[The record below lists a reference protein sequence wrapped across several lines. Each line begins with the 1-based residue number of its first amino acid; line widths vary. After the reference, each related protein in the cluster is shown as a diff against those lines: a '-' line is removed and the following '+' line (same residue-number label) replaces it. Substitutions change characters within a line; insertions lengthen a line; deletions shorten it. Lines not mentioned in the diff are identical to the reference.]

1 MGKNFAIY
9 CKYHPKDNLCQS
21 NLKAKERDL
30 MLKELFLDTNRVS
43 YTKETID
50 ILRLIRSENVGSR
63 TFWSLVKLFGSSSAA
78 IENIQEFSLRGGRS
92 KPVKVFSQSEAS
104 KELELLEKNN
114 AKIITYKSLEYS
126 RLLLEIFDCPPI
138 LSYKGNIGLLSH
150 ERCLAIVGARN
161 ASVNGR
167 AFAAKIAKELTDADY
182 IMVSGLARGIDTAVH
197 QVNISKTIGVIA
209 GGIDHVYPIE
219 NVKLFEQIQQEG
231 LIIAELPIGS
241 KPLGQHFPQ
250 RNRLISGISLGT
262 VVIEASLKS
271 GSLIT
276 ARFALE
282 QNREVFAVPGFPLDS
297 RCQGTNKLIKEGA
310 YMVESTQ
317 DIVTNLPHFSKV
329 VSKSKDV
336 ANDSAENNQFKALDI
351 KYANPITNDMRMK
364 VKELLSS
371 TPIDFDCLHQTQLPL
386 QVIYM
391 IILELELAGKIT
403 RYPGNKISL
412 IYK

>member
-1 MGKNFAIY
+1 M
-9 CKYHPKDNLCQS
+9 
-21 NLKAKERDL
+21 
-30 MLKELFLDTNRVS
+30 DTNRVS

-50 ILRLIRSENVGSR
+50 ILRLIRSENVGPR
-63 TFWSLVKLFGSSSAA
+63 TFWSLIKIFGSSSTA

-167 AFAAKIAKELTDADY
+167 AFAARIAKELTDADY

-209 GGIDHVYPIE
+209 GGIDHVYPLE

-282 QNREVFAVPGFPLDS
+282 QNREVFAVPGFPLDP
-297 RCQGTNKLIKEGA
+297 RCHGTNKLIKEGA

-371 TPIDFDCLHQTQLPL
+371 TPIDFDCLHQTQLAL

>member
-1 MGKNFAIY
+1 
-9 CKYHPKDNLCQS
+9 
-21 NLKAKERDL
+21 
-30 MLKELFLDTNRVS
+30 MLKELFLDTNPIS

-50 ILRLIRSENVGSR
+50 ILRLIRSENVGPR
-63 TFWSLVKLFGSSSAA
+63 TFWSLIKLFGSSSLA
-78 IENIQEFSLRGGRS
+78 IDNIQEFSVRGGRS
-92 KPVKVFSQSEAS
+92 KPVKVFSQSDAS
-104 KELELLEKNN
+104 KELELLQKHN
-114 AKIITYKSLEYS
+114 AHIITYKSSEYS

-167 AFAAKIAKELTDADY
+167 AFANKIAKELTDADY
-182 IMVSGLARGIDTAVH
+182 IVVSGLARGVDTAVH
-197 QVNISKTIGVIA
+197 QVNVSKTIGVIA
-209 GGIDHVYPIE
+209 GGIDYVYPPE
-219 NVKLFEQIQQEG
+219 NVKLFEQIQQDG
-231 LIIAELPIGS
+231 LIIAELPVGS

-282 QNREVFAVPGFPLDS
+282 QNREVFAVPGFPLDP

-310 YMVESTQ
+310 HMVESTQ
-317 DIVTNLPHFSKV
+317 DIVTNLPHFTKI
-329 VSKSKDV
+329 VSKSKDI
-336 ANDSAENNQFKALDI
+336 ANDSAENNQFKSLNI
-351 KYANPITNDMRMK
+351 KYANLITNDMRMK

-386 QVIYM
+386 PDIYM

>member
-1 MGKNFAIY
+1 M
-9 CKYHPKDNLCQS
+9 
-21 NLKAKERDL
+21 
-30 MLKELFLDTNRVS
+30 DTKPVS

-63 TFWSLVKLFGSSSAA
+63 TFWSLIKLFGNSSAA
-78 IENIQEFSLRGGRS
+78 IDKIQEFSLRGGRS
-92 KPVKVFSQSEAS
+92 KPVRVFSQSDAS
-104 KELELLEKNN
+104 KELELLQKHN
-114 AKIITYKSLEYS
+114 AQIITYKSPGYS

-138 LSYKGNIGLLSH
+138 LSYKGNIGLLAH

-167 AFAAKIAKELTDADY
+167 AFAAKIAKELTDANY
-182 IMVSGLARGIDTAVH
+182 IVVSGLARGVDTAVH
-197 QVNISKTIGVIA
+197 QVNTSKTIGVIA
-209 GGIDHVYPIE
+209 GGIDYVYPPE
-219 NVKLFEQIQQEG
+219 NVRLFEQIQQNG
-231 LIIAELPIGS
+231 LIIAELPVGS

-282 QNREVFAVPGFPLDS
+282 QNREVFAVPGFPLDP

-310 YMVESTQ
+310 HMVESTE
-317 DIVTNLPHFSKV
+317 DIVANLPPFTKII
-329 VSKSKDV
+329 SKSKDV
-336 ANDSAENNQFKALDI
+336 ANDSTENNQFRTLDI
-351 KYANPITNDMRMK
+351 KYDNVITNDMRMR

-386 QVIYM
+386 PAIYM

>member
-1 MGKNFAIY
+1 
-9 CKYHPKDNLCQS
+9 
-21 NLKAKERDL
+21 
-30 MLKELFLDTNRVS
+30 MLKSLFFDNKS
-43 YTKETID
+43 GDFYTKEMID
-50 ILRLIRSENVGSR
+50 TLRLIRSENIGPR
-63 TFWSLVKLFGSSSAA
+63 TFWSLIEIFGNASIA

-92 KPVKVFSQSEAS
+92 KPITVFSQSDAT

-114 AKIITYKSLEYS
+114 AKIISYKSTEYS
-126 RLLLEIFDCPPI
+126 KLLLEIFDCPPI
-138 LSYKGNIGLLSH
+138 LSYKGDIGLLSN
-150 ERCLAIVGARN
+150 EQCVAIVGSRN
-161 ASVNGR
+161 ASMNGR
-167 AFAAKIAKELTDADY
+167 AFASKIAKELADMNY
-182 IMVSGLARGIDTAVH
+182 VLVSGLARGIDTSVH
-197 QVNISKTIGVIA
+197 QANPSKTIAVIA
-209 GGIDHVYPIE
+209 GGIDHVYPLE
-219 NVKLFEQIQQEG
+219 NYKLFEQIEQEG
-231 LIIAELPIGS
+231 LIIAELPVGS

-282 QNREVFAVPGFPLDS
+282 QNREVFAVPGFPLDP

-310 YMVESTQ
+310 YLLESVQ
-317 DIVTNLPHFSKV
+317 DIITMLPSRGSIV
-329 VSKSKDV
+329 GKSEYV
-336 ANDSAENNQFKALDI
+336 ANDSEVNSSFKALDI
-351 KYANPITNDMRMK
+351 KYVSPVTNDMRIR

-371 TPIDFDCLHQTQLPL
+371 TPVGFDSLHNETKLSL

-391 IILELELAGKIT
+391 IVLELELAGKIV

>member
-9 CKYHPKDNLCQS
+9 CKYHPRDNLCQS
-21 NLKAKERDL
+21 KLKAKERDL

-63 TFWSLVKLFGSSSAA
+63 TFWSLIKLFGSSTA

-114 AKIITYKSLEYS
+114 TKIITYKSLEYS

-150 ERCLAIVGARN
+150 ERCLASVGARN

-197 QVNISKTIGVIA
+197 QVNTSKTIGVIA

-231 LIIAELPIGS
+231 LIIAELAIGS

-282 QNREVFAVPGFPLDS
+282 QNREVFAVPGFPLDT
-297 RCQGTNKLIKEGA
+297 RCQGTNKLIKEGT

-317 DIVTNLPHFSKV
+317 DIVTNTTF
-329 VSKSKDV
+329 
-336 ANDSAENNQFKALDI
+336 F
-351 KYANPITNDMRMK
+351 
-364 VKELLSS
+364 
-371 TPIDFDCLHQTQLPL
+371 
-386 QVIYM
+386 
-391 IILELELAGKIT
+391 
-403 RYPGNKISL
+403 
-412 IYK
+412 

>member
-1 MGKNFAIY
+1 M
-9 CKYHPKDNLCQS
+9 
-21 NLKAKERDL
+21 
-30 MLKELFLDTNRVS
+30 DTKPVS

-63 TFWSLVKLFGSSSAA
+63 TFWSLIKLFGNSSAA
-78 IENIQEFSLRGGRS
+78 IDKIQEFSLRGGRS
-92 KPVKVFSQSEAS
+92 KPVRVFSQSDAS
-104 KELELLEKNN
+104 KELELLQKHN
-114 AKIITYKSLEYS
+114 AQIITYKSPGYS

-138 LSYKGNIGLLSH
+138 LSYKGNIGLLAH

-167 AFAAKIAKELTDADY
+167 AFAAKIAKELTDANY
-182 IMVSGLARGIDTAVH
+182 IVVSGLARGVDTAVH
-197 QVNISKTIGVIA
+197 QVNTSKTIGVIA
-209 GGIDHVYPIE
+209 GGIDYVYPPE
-219 NVKLFEQIQQEG
+219 NVRLFEQIQQNG
-231 LIIAELPIGS
+231 LIIAELPLGS

-276 ARFALE
+276 ERFALE
-282 QNREVFAVPGFPLDS
+282 QNREVFAVPGFPLDP

-310 YMVESTQ
+310 HMVESTE
-317 DIVTNLPHFSKV
+317 DIETNLPPFSKII
-329 VSKSKDV
+329 SKSKDV
-336 ANDSAENNQFKALDI
+336 ANDSIENNQFRTLDI
-351 KYANPITNDMRMK
+351 KYDNVITNDMRMR

-386 QVIYM
+386 PAIYM